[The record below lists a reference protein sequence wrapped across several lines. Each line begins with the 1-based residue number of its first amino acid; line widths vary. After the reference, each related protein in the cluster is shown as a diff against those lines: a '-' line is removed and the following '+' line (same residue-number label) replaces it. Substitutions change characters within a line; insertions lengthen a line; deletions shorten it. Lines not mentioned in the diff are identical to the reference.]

1 MALDPVPW
9 FVGAGARHSAASARN
24 LAWNATGGKT
34 GISTPTSLEVRATST
49 ASNNVQIMPGGAVIE
64 STYQGA
70 LQQSY
75 TVRNASATNVAI
87 PANTGSSARTYYIT
101 AEIND
106 PTYAGSNPPS
116 VEEGPYNFF
125 RARTSRQSVH
135 PEVLLAKVKVR
146 PNSPILSSDITDM
159 RELANPRREEY
170 VFGRPRVAADDYAA
184 ELNQKSGDG
193 GEFFPGN
200 YSSGSTASPN
210 VFELTVPE
218 WATRVMID
226 ASWMSV
232 GYAGSTNPY
241 GHYWVEF
248 GDEYKDWG
256 WPNNQQFEFT
266 TQRFF
271 FNSPGTST
279 NAMRTNWL
287 LMDALP
293 VASSLRG
300 KDVEFAFKA
309 GYSAN
314 SGKGVSMDA
323 GGGLGCRITFVE
335 APESVDIV

>member
-49 ASNNVQIMPGGAVIE
+49 ASNSVQIMPGGAVIE

-116 VEEGPYNFF
+116 IEEGPYNFF

-146 PNSPILSSDITDM
+146 PNSPILSGDITDM
-159 RELANPRREEY
+159 REVANPKRETI
-170 VFGRPRVAADDYAA
+170 VFARPRIAADSSNQNY
-184 ELNQKSGDG
+184 LNGREANG
-193 GEFFPGN
+193 GEYFPGGGGYAN
-200 YSSGSTASPN
+200 EVKA
-210 VFELTVPE
+210 TVPE
-218 WATRVMID
+218 WAVSMIIEAD
-226 ASWMSV
+226 WMAV
-232 GYAGSTNPY
+232 GYKGGESVL
-241 GHYWVEF
+241 GRFWVAY
-248 GDEYKDWG
+248 GDEYRDHT
-256 WPNNQQFEFT
+256 WPNNLQWEYRTQEF
-266 TQRFF
+266 RF
-271 FNSPGTST
+271 
-279 NAMRTNWL
+279 NAPTAGNDIRTNWR
-287 LMDALP
+287 LMDTRQI
-293 VASSLRG
+293 ASKFRG
-300 KDVEFAFKA
+300 KEITFAFIGAITA
-309 GYSAN
+309 GSPTNAVY
-314 SGKGVSMDA
+314 MDSLS
-323 GGGLGCRITFVE
+323 GLGLKVTFLE
-335 APESVDIV
+335 ERADWEEFNAA

>member
-75 TVRNASATNVAI
+75 TVRNASATTVAI

-101 AEIND
+101 AEVND

-170 VFGRPRVAADDYAA
+170 VFGRPRVAADGG
-184 ELNQKSGDG
+184 NQQYLKAKSGTG
-193 GEFFPGN
+193 GEYFPG
-200 YSSGSTASPN
+200 GAGSPN
-210 VFELTVPE
+210 IFTLTVPT
-218 WATRVMID
+218 WATRVMVD

-232 GYAGSTNPY
+232 GYAGGTNPY

-248 GDEYKDWG
+248 GDEYRDHT
-256 WPNNQQFEFT
+256 WPDKKQYEFT

-271 FNSPGTST
+271 FNSPGKS
-279 NAMRTNWL
+279 NDAMRANWL

-293 VASSLRG
+293 VAKKLRG
-300 KDVEFAFKA
+300 KTNVNFAFKA

-314 SGKGVSMDA
+314 SGNGVSMDA

>member
-75 TVRNASATNVAI
+75 TVRNASATTVAI

-116 VEEGPYNFF
+116 IEEGPYNFF

-135 PEVLLAKVKVR
+135 PEVLLAKVRVR
-146 PNSPILSSDITDM
+146 PNSSILNSDITDM

-170 VFGRPRVAADDYAA
+170 VFGRPRVAADGGSQQYLKA
-184 ELNQKSGDG
+184 KSGTG
-193 GEFFPGN
+193 GEYFPG
-200 YSSGSTASPN
+200 GAGSPN
-210 VFELTVPE
+210 IFTLTVPA
-218 WATRVMID
+218 WATRVMVD

-232 GYAGSTNPY
+232 GYAGGTNPY

-248 GDEYKDWG
+248 GDEYRDHT
-256 WPNNQQFEFT
+256 WPDKKQYEFT

-271 FNSPGTST
+271 FNSPGKS
-279 NAMRTNWL
+279 NDAMRANWL

-293 VASSLRG
+293 VAKKLRG
-300 KDVEFAFKA
+300 KTNVNFAFKA

-314 SGKGVSMDA
+314 SGNGVSMDA

>member
-75 TVRNASATNVAI
+75 TVRNASATTVAI
-87 PANTGSSARTYYIT
+87 PANTGSSARTYYLT

-146 PNSPILSSDITDM
+146 PNSPILNSDITDM

-170 VFGRPRVAADDYAA
+170 VFGRPRVAADGGNQQNLAA
-184 ELNQKSGDG
+184 KTANG
-193 GEFFPGN
+193 GEYFPG
-200 YSSGSTASPN
+200 GGGSPN
-210 VFELTVPE
+210 IFTLTVPT
-218 WATRVMID
+218 WATRVMVD

-232 GYAGSTNPY
+232 GYAGGTNPY

-248 GDEYKDWG
+248 GDEYRDHT
-256 WPNNQQFEFT
+256 WPDKKQYEFT

-271 FNSPGTST
+271 FNSPGKS
-279 NAMRTNWL
+279 NDAMRANWL

-293 VASSLRG
+293 VAKKLRG
-300 KDVEFAFKA
+300 KTNVNFAFKA

-314 SGKGVSMDA
+314 SGNGVSMDA

>member
-87 PANTGSSARTYYIT
+87 PANTGTSARTYYIT

-116 VEEGPYNFF
+116 IEEGPYNFF

-135 PEVLLAKVKVR
+135 PEVLLAKVRVR
-146 PNSPILSSDITDM
+146 PNSSILNSDITDM

-170 VFGRPRVAADDYAA
+170 VFGRPRVAADGGNQQNLAA
-184 ELNQKSGDG
+184 KTANG
-193 GEFFPGN
+193 GEYFPG
-200 YSSGSTASPN
+200 GGGSPN
-210 VFELTVPE
+210 IFTLTVPT
-218 WATRVMID
+218 WATRVMVD

-232 GYAGSTNPY
+232 GYAGGTNPY

-248 GDEYKDWG
+248 GDEYRDHT
-256 WPNNQQFEFT
+256 WPDKKQYEFT
-266 TQRFF
+266 TQQFF
-271 FNSPGTST
+271 FNSPGKS
-279 NAMRTNWL
+279 NDAMRANWL

-293 VASSLRG
+293 VAKKLRG
-300 KDVEFAFKA
+300 KTNVNFAFKA

-314 SGKGVSMDA
+314 SGNGVSMDA

>member
-49 ASNNVQIMPGGAVIE
+49 ASNSVQIMPGGAVIE

-75 TVRNASATNVAI
+75 TVRNASATTVAI
-87 PANTGSSARTYYIT
+87 PANAGSSARTYYIT
-101 AEIND
+101 AEVND

-116 VEEGPYNFF
+116 IEEGPYNFF

-170 VFGRPRVAADDYAA
+170 VFGRPRVAADGGNQQNLAA
-184 ELNQKSGDG
+184 KSSNG
-193 GEFFPGN
+193 GEYFPG
-200 YSSGSTASPN
+200 GGGSPN
-210 VFELTVPE
+210 IFTLTVPT
-218 WATRVMID
+218 WATRVMVD

-232 GYAGSTNPY
+232 GYAGGTNPY

-248 GDEYKDWG
+248 GDEYRDHT
-256 WPNNQQFEFT
+256 WPDKKQYEFT

-271 FNSPGTST
+271 FNSPGKS
-279 NAMRTNWL
+279 NDAMRANWL

-293 VASSLRG
+293 VAKKLRG
-300 KDVEFAFKA
+300 KTNVNFAFKA

-314 SGKGVSMDA
+314 SGNGVSMDA

>member
-49 ASNNVQIMPGGAVIE
+49 ASNSVQIMPGGAVIE

-75 TVRNASATNVAI
+75 TVRNASATTVAI
-87 PANTGSSARTYYIT
+87 PANTGSSTRTYYLT

-159 RELANPRREEY
+159 RELANPRREE
-170 VFGRPRVAADDYAA
+170 VIFGRPRISDDAAGSTLRASDEA
-184 ELNQKSGDG
+184 G
-193 GEFFPGN
+193 GEYFPGG
-200 YSSGSTASPN
+200 GSSPN
-210 VFELTVPE
+210 AFKVTVPS
-218 WATRVMID
+218 WANRVMIEGT
-226 ASWMSV
+226 WMSV
-232 GYAGSTNPY
+232 RYAAQTNPY
-241 GHYWVEF
+241 GNFWVEY
-248 GDEYKDWG
+248 GDEYREHT
-256 WPNNQQFEFT
+256 WPNKQQLEFA
-266 TQRFF
+266 TQKFY
-271 FNSPGTST
+271 FNSPGTS
-279 NAMRTNWL
+279 NDVSNTNWI
-287 LMDALP
+287 LMDAKY
-293 VASSLRG
+293 VNYKLRG
-300 KDVEFAFKA
+300 KEVTFAFKA
-309 GYSAN
+309 GVV
-314 SGKGVSMDA
+314 SGSGDVSMS
-323 GGGLGCRITFVE
+323 GTSGLGMRLTFVE
-335 APESVDIV
+335 VPDANPDIV

>member
-49 ASNNVQIMPGGAVIE
+49 ASSNVQIMPGGAVIE

-75 TVRNASATNVAI
+75 TVRNASATTVAI

-101 AEIND
+101 AEVND

-116 VEEGPYNFF
+116 IEEGPYNFF

-146 PNSPILSSDITDM
+146 PNSPILNSDITDM

-170 VFGRPRVAADDYAA
+170 VFGRPRVAADGGTQQNLAGRVA
-184 ELNQKSGDG
+184 NG
-193 GEFFPGN
+193 GEYFPG
-200 YSSGSTASPN
+200 GGGSPN
-210 VFELTVPE
+210 IFTLTVPT

-232 GYAGSTNPY
+232 RYETDSNPY
-241 GHYWVEF
+241 GSYWVEF
-248 GDEYKDWG
+248 GDEYRDHT
-256 WPNNQQFEFT
+256 WPDKKQYEFT
-266 TQRFF
+266 TQHFS
-271 FNSPGTST
+271 FNSPGRSNDTS
-279 NAMRTNWL
+279 RTNWL

-293 VASSLRG
+293 VAKKLRG
-300 KDVEFAFKA
+300 KTNVNFAFKA
-309 GYSAN
+309 GYNAN
-314 SGKGVSMDA
+314 SGTGVSMDA

>member
-49 ASNNVQIMPGGAVIE
+49 ASSNVQIMPGGAVIE

-75 TVRNASATNVAI
+75 TVRNASATTVAI

-101 AEIND
+101 AEVND

-116 VEEGPYNFF
+116 IEEGPYNFF

-170 VFGRPRVAADDYAA
+170 VFGRPRVA
-184 ELNQKSGDG
+184 GDG
-193 GEFFPGN
+193 GSQQNLKAKSGTGGEYFPG
-200 YSSGSTASPN
+200 GGGSPN
-210 VFELTVPE
+210 IFTLTVPT
-218 WATRVMID
+218 WATRVMVD

-232 GYAGSTNPY
+232 GYAGGTNPY

-248 GDEYKDWG
+248 GDEYRDHT
-256 WPNNQQFEFT
+256 WPDKKQYEFT

-271 FNSPGTST
+271 FNSPGKS
-279 NAMRTNWL
+279 NDAMRANWL

-293 VASSLRG
+293 VAKKLRG
-300 KDVEFAFKA
+300 KTNVNFAFKA

-314 SGKGVSMDA
+314 SGNGVSMDA

>member
-75 TVRNASATNVAI
+75 TVRNASATTVAI

-101 AEIND
+101 AEVND

-116 VEEGPYNFF
+116 IEEGPYNFF

-135 PEVLLAKVKVR
+135 PEVLLAKVRVR
-146 PNSPILSSDITDM
+146 PNSSILNSDITDM

-170 VFGRPRVAADDYAA
+170 VFGRPRVAADGG
-184 ELNQKSGDG
+184 NQQYLKAKSGTG
-193 GEFFPGN
+193 GEYFPG
-200 YSSGSTASPN
+200 GAGSPN
-210 VFELTVPE
+210 IFTLTVPA
-218 WATRVMID
+218 WATRVMVD

-232 GYAGSTNPY
+232 GYAGGTNPY

-248 GDEYKDWG
+248 GDEYRDHT
-256 WPNNQQFEFT
+256 WPDKKQYEFT

-271 FNSPGTST
+271 FNSPGKS
-279 NAMRTNWL
+279 NDAMRANWL

-293 VASSLRG
+293 VAKKLRG
-300 KDVEFAFKA
+300 KTNVNFAFKA

-314 SGKGVSMDA
+314 SGNGVSMDA

-335 APESVDIV
+335 SPESVDIV

>member
-49 ASNNVQIMPGGAVIE
+49 ASNSVQIMPGGAVIE

-75 TVRNASATNVAI
+75 TVRNASATTVAI

-101 AEIND
+101 AEVND

-135 PEVLLAKVKVR
+135 PEVLLATVRVR
-146 PNSPILSSDITDM
+146 PNSSILNSDITDR

-170 VFGRPRVAADDYAA
+170 VFGRPRVVA
-184 ELNQKSGDG
+184 DG
-193 GEFFPGN
+193 GSQQNLAAKTSTGGEYFPG
-200 YSSGSTASPN
+200 GGGSPN
-210 VFELTVPE
+210 IFTLTVPT
-218 WATRVMID
+218 WATRVMVD

-232 GYAGSTNPY
+232 GYAGGKNPY

-248 GDEYKDWG
+248 GDEYRDRT
-256 WPNNQQFEFT
+256 WPGNKQYEFT
-266 TQRFF
+266 TQQFF
-271 FNSPGTST
+271 FNSPGKS
-279 NAMRTNWL
+279 NDAMRANWL

-293 VASSLRG
+293 VAKKLRG
-300 KDVEFAFKA
+300 KTNVNFAFKA

-314 SGKGVSMDA
+314 SGDGVSMDA

>member
-75 TVRNASATNVAI
+75 TVRNASATTVAI

-101 AEIND
+101 AEVND

-116 VEEGPYNFF
+116 IEEGPYNFF

-170 VFGRPRVAADDYAA
+170 VFGRPRVA
-184 ELNQKSGDG
+184 GDG
-193 GEFFPGN
+193 GNQQNLKAKSGTGGEYFPG
-200 YSSGSTASPN
+200 GGGSPN
-210 VFELTVPE
+210 IFTLTVPT
-218 WATRVMID
+218 WATRVMVD

-232 GYAGSTNPY
+232 GYAGGTNPY

-248 GDEYKDWG
+248 GDEYRDHT
-256 WPNNQQFEFT
+256 WPDKKQYEFT

-271 FNSPGTST
+271 FNSPGKS
-279 NAMRTNWL
+279 NDAMRANWL

-293 VASSLRG
+293 VAKKLRG
-300 KDVEFAFKA
+300 KTNVNFAFKA

-314 SGKGVSMDA
+314 SGNGVSMDA

>member
-87 PANTGSSARTYYIT
+87 PANTGSSARTYYVT
-101 AEIND
+101 AEVND

-116 VEEGPYNFF
+116 VEEGPYNYFQ
-125 RARTSRQSVH
+125 ARTSRQSVH

-146 PNSPILSSDITDM
+146 PNSPILNSDITDM

-170 VFGRPRVAADDYAA
+170 VFGRPRVAADGGNQQNLAA
-184 ELNQKSGDG
+184 KTANG
-193 GEFFPGN
+193 GEYFPG
-200 YSSGSTASPN
+200 GGGSPN
-210 VFELTVPE
+210 IFTLTVPT
-218 WATRVMID
+218 WATRVMVD

-232 GYAGSTNPY
+232 GYAGGTNPY

-248 GDEYKDWG
+248 GDEYRDHT
-256 WPNNQQFEFT
+256 WPNKKQYEFT
-266 TQRFF
+266 TQQFF
-271 FNSPGTST
+271 FNSPGKS
-279 NAMRTNWL
+279 NDAMRANWL

-293 VASSLRG
+293 VAKKLRG
-300 KDVEFAFKA
+300 KTNVNFAFKA

-314 SGKGVSMDA
+314 SGNGVSMDA

>member
-87 PANTGSSARTYYIT
+87 PANTGSSARTYYLT

-116 VEEGPYNFF
+116 IEEGPYNFF

-146 PNSPILSSDITDM
+146 PNSPILNSDITDM

-170 VFGRPRVAADDYAA
+170 VFGRPRVAADGGNQQYLAA
-184 ELNQKSGDG
+184 KSSTG
-193 GEFFPGN
+193 GEYFPG
-200 YSSGSTASPN
+200 GAGSPN
-210 VFELTVPE
+210 IFTLTVPT
-218 WATRVMID
+218 WATRVMVD

-232 GYAGSTNPY
+232 GYAGGTNPY

-248 GDEYKDWG
+248 GDEYRDHT
-256 WPNNQQFEFT
+256 WPDKKQYEFT

-271 FNSPGTST
+271 FNSPGKS
-279 NAMRTNWL
+279 NDAMRANWL

-293 VASSLRG
+293 VAKKLRG
-300 KDVEFAFKA
+300 KTNVNFAFKA

-314 SGKGVSMDA
+314 SGNGVSMDA

>member
-75 TVRNASATNVAI
+75 TVRNASATTVAI

-101 AEIND
+101 AEVND

-116 VEEGPYNFF
+116 IEEGPYNFF

-170 VFGRPRVAADDYAA
+170 VFGRPRVA
-184 ELNQKSGDG
+184 GDG
-193 GEFFPGN
+193 GNQQNLKAKSGTGGEYFPG
-200 YSSGSTASPN
+200 GGGSPN
-210 VFELTVPE
+210 IFTLTVPT
-218 WATRVMID
+218 WATRVMVD

-232 GYAGSTNPY
+232 GYAGGTNPY

-248 GDEYKDWG
+248 GDEYRDHT
-256 WPNNQQFEFT
+256 WPDKKQYEFT

-271 FNSPGTST
+271 FNSPGKS
-279 NAMRTNWL
+279 NDAMRANWL

-293 VASSLRG
+293 VAKKLRG
-300 KDVEFAFKA
+300 KTNVNFAFKA

-314 SGKGVSMDA
+314 SGSGVSMDA

>member
-49 ASNNVQIMPGGAVIE
+49 ASNSVQIMPGGAVIE

-75 TVRNASATNVAI
+75 TVRNASATTVAI

-116 VEEGPYNFF
+116 IEEGPYNFF

-135 PEVLLAKVKVR
+135 PEVLLAKVRVR
-146 PNSPILSSDITDM
+146 PNSSILNSDITDM

-170 VFGRPRVAADDYAA
+170 VFGRPRVAADGGSQQYLKA
-184 ELNQKSGDG
+184 KSGTG
-193 GEFFPGN
+193 GEYFPG
-200 YSSGSTASPN
+200 GAGSPN
-210 VFELTVPE
+210 IFTLTVPA
-218 WATRVMID
+218 WATRVMVD

-232 GYAGSTNPY
+232 GYAGGTNPY

-248 GDEYKDWG
+248 GDEYRDHT
-256 WPNNQQFEFT
+256 WPDKKQYEFT

-271 FNSPGTST
+271 FNSPGKS
-279 NAMRTNWL
+279 NDAMRANWL

-293 VASSLRG
+293 VAKKLRG
-300 KDVEFAFKA
+300 KTNVNFAFKA

-314 SGKGVSMDA
+314 SGNGVSMDA

>member
-49 ASNNVQIMPGGAVIE
+49 ASNSVQIMPGGAVVE
-64 STYQGA
+64 SIYQGA

-75 TVRNASATNVAI
+75 TIRNASATTVAI
-87 PANTGSSARTYYIT
+87 PANTGSSTRTYYVT
-101 AEIND
+101 AEVND

-135 PEVLLAKVKVR
+135 PEVLLAAVRVR
-146 PNSPILSSDITDM
+146 PNSTILSSDITDL

-170 VFGRPRVAADDYAA
+170 VFGRPRVTA
-184 ELNQKSGDG
+184 DG
-193 GEFFPGN
+193 GSQQYLKAKTSNGGEYFPG
-200 YSSGSTASPN
+200 GAGSPN
-210 VFELTVPE
+210 IFTLTVPT
-218 WATRVMID
+218 WATRVMVD
-226 ASWMSV
+226 ASWMAV
-232 GYAGSTNPY
+232 GYAGNTNPY

-248 GDEYKDWG
+248 GDEYRDRT
-256 WPNNQQFEFT
+256 WPGNKQYEFT
-266 TQRFF
+266 TQQFF

-293 VASSLRG
+293 VAKKLRG
-300 KDVEFAFKA
+300 KTNVNFAFKA

-314 SGKGVSMDA
+314 SGEGVSMDA

-335 APESVDIV
+335 SPESVDIV